1 MAPTPALN
9 AQFARLDHPMTDPAP
24 PQPSDGPSEPQ
35 RPDAPAVHAAPR
47 GASPLAWLISL
58 ALAAVVGTLLFLG
71 GYLAAGGGG
80 AGCAA
85 PSEAFTSFC
94 EAYRRLKTEF
104 VDPLEDEALAEGA
117 IRGMFQY
124 GVEDPYSG
132 YMAPEQY
139 QQALGDLSGK
149 FSGIGAEMAIKNLA
163 DPADLESCTEF
174 NENCVF
180 VVVAP
185 LAGTPAE
192 AAGLQAGDV
201 VTAVDGEPVAGSTM
215 QDQIAKIRGEAG
227 TDVTL
232 SIDREGETFDVTI
245 TRAEITIQE
254 VAARMLDDGVGYI
267 ELNGFS
273 DAASQQFSTGLA
285 DLIEDGAEQIVFDL
299 RDNPGGYIE
308 AAQQVTSQF
317 IESGV
322 IFTQESSGDD
332 VRSWEATGDGVAT
345 DPGLTLAVLING
357 GSASASEIVAAA
369 LQEAGR
375 ATIIGEPSFGK
386 DTVQVW
392 SRLPNEGG
400 VRITISRW
408 FTPGHASVA
417 PDGIQPDIPA
427 ARESDTPPEHDV
439 VLDRALAFLADEAGV
454 GGDAEAPE
462 ERPRAS
468 GSPAALL
475 DGARVVGVVP
485 AYRFC

>member
-1 MAPTPALN
+1 MAPTPARN
-9 AQFARLDHPMTDPAP
+9 VQFARLDHSMTDPAP
-24 PQPSDGPSEPQ
+24 PQPSEGPHEPL

-47 GASPLAWLISL
+47 AASPLAWVISL

-94 EAYRRLKTEF
+94 EAYRRLKTEY
-104 VDPLEDEALAEGA
+104 VDPLDDAALAEGA

-174 NENCVF
+174 TEDCVF

-232 SIDREGETFDVTI
+232 AIDREGETFDVTI

-254 VAARMLDDGVGYI
+254 VTTRMLDDTIGYI

-273 DAASQQFSTGLA
+273 DAASQQFRSGLA
-285 DLIEDGAEQIVFDL
+285 ELIEDGAEQIVFDL

-308 AAQQVTSQF
+308 AAQHVTSQF

-332 VRSWEATGDGVAT
+332 VRSWEATGDGVAI

-408 FTPGHASVA
+408 FTPGHGSVA
-417 PDGIQPDIPA
+417 PDGIQPDILA
-427 ARESDTPPEHDV
+427 AREPETPPDQDV
-439 VLDRALAFLADEAGV
+439 VLERALAFLAEESGV
-454 GGDAEAPE
+454 SGDSDAPVEAPA
-462 ERPRAS
+462 AS
-468 GSPAALL
+468 GSPSAQA
-475 DGARVVGVVP
+475 DGTRVVGVVP
-485 AYRFC
+485 LHRFC

>member
-1 MAPTPALN
+1 
-9 AQFARLDHPMTDPAP
+9 MTDPAP
-24 PQPSDGPSEPQ
+24 PQPTVD
-35 RPDAPAVHAAPR
+35 PDETPRHDPATVHAASR

-80 AGCAA
+80 AGCTA

-94 EAYRRLKTEF
+94 EAYRRLKSEY

-124 GVEDPYSG
+124 GVGDPYSG

-149 FSGIGAEMAIKNLA
+149 FSGIGAEMAIKNLVDA
-163 DPADLESCTEF
+163 ADLESCTEF
-174 NENCVF
+174 NTDCVF

-192 AAGLQAGDV
+192 DAGLQAGDI

-215 QDQIAKIRGEAG
+215 QEQIAKIRGEAG

-232 SIDREGETFDVTI
+232 AIDRDAETFDVTI

-254 VAARMLDDGVGYI
+254 VTTRTLGDGVGYI

-273 DAASQQFSTGLA
+273 DAASQQFRNGLA
-285 DLIEDGAEQIVFDL
+285 ELIDGGAEQIVFDL

-308 AAQQVTSQF
+308 AAQEVTSQF

-322 IFTQESSGDD
+322 IFTQESSGED
-332 VRSWEATGDGVAT
+332 VRTWEATGDGVGI
-345 DPGLTLAVLING
+345 DPDITLVVLING

-369 LQEAGR
+369 LQETGR
-375 ATIIGEPSFGK
+375 ATLIGEPSFGK

-408 FTPGHASVA
+408 FTPNHNSVA
-417 PDGIQPDIPA
+417 PDGVQPDIDA
-427 ARESDTPPEHDV
+427 ARAAETPPDQDV
-439 VLDRALAFLADEAGV
+439 VLERALAFLAEESGV
-454 GGDAEAPE
+454 SGDSEAPVE
-462 ERPRAS
+462 A
-468 GSPAALL
+468 PAASASPSAQT
-475 DGARVVGVVP
+475 DGVMVVGVVP
-485 AYRFC
+485 HHRFC

>member
-1 MAPTPALN
+1 
-9 AQFARLDHPMTDPAP
+9 MTDPAP
-24 PQPSDGPSEPQ
+24 PRPTDDPHQPPGI
-35 RPDAPAVHAAPR
+35 DAPTVHAAPR
-47 GASPLAWLISL
+47 GTSPLAWLISL

-71 GYLAAGGGG
+71 GFLAAGGGG
-80 AGCAA
+80 AGCTA

-104 VDPLEDEALAEGA
+104 VDRLDDAALAEGA

-174 NENCVF
+174 NDTCVF

-192 AAGLQAGDV
+192 AAGVEAGDV
-201 VTAVDGEPVAGSTM
+201 VNAVDGEPVAGATM
-215 QDQIAKIRGEAG
+215 QDQIARIRGEAG

-232 SIDREGETFDVTI
+232 SIDRDGETFDVTI

-254 VAARMLDDGVGYI
+254 VTTRMLEDGIGYI

-273 DAASQQFSTGLA
+273 DAASQQFQTGLA
-285 DLIEDGAEQIVFDL
+285 ELIDDGAEQIVFDL

-332 VRSWEATGDGVAT
+332 VRTWEATGDGVAT
-345 DPGLTLAVLING
+345 DPGITLAVLING

-369 LQEAGR
+369 LQETGR
-375 ATIIGEPSFGK
+375 ATVIGEPSFGK

-408 FTPGHASVA
+408 FTPGHGSVA
-417 PDGIQPDIPA
+417 PDGVQPDIPA
-427 ARESDTPPEHDV
+427 ARAAETAPEQDV
-439 VLDRALAFLADEAGV
+439 VLERALAFLADESGV
-454 GGDAEAPE
+454 SGDSEAPE
-462 ERPRAS
+462 EP
-468 GSPAALL
+468 PAASASPSAQT

-485 AYRFC
+485 LHRFC